1 MRLLLLTKG
10 NTNGI
15 VLTEIYVIMR
25 RYIIRRDVLEVFTLH
40 LGFSFLWN
48 KSNHVLQR
56 PYTPTFSRRV

>member
-1 MRLLLLTKG
+1 MVF
-10 NTNGI
+10 

-48 KSNHVLQR
+48 KAHSGQFGHWC
-56 PYTPTFSRRV
+56 RRIR